1 MYAVIIMMLIVT
13 CVCISITG
21 FPKFKKKMNRKTK
34 NSLEELRAIAMRSG
48 LSLTAEEAWR
58 YGAIG
63 IGGIEKK
70 LLYLDKF
77 NDDARQHIINL
88 TDIENCTINVVFR
101 NIDAGDLEY
110 KSVDEFIKTM
120 VLHIEHRNRRQSF
133 DIHFYNSRFDWSTD
147 LPELRSKAYR
157 WKKILSQLQEKK
169 YMNHAQ

>member
-34 NSLEELRAIAMRSG
+34 NTLEELRAIAMRSG

-120 VLHIEHRNRRQSF
+120 VLHIEHSDRRQSF

-169 YMNHAQ
+169 YMKHAQ